1 MQESQFLIHGNGKD
15 KPPTGFMFEKQQM
28 KGLYFNQ
35 SPTKVCYKS
44 IQSYCHC
51 FYNHPATFAMYFM
64 EIHSDTLTQINM
76 GNSSQHCMASIWPTF
91 PATLVYN
98 KLLLVEWKPT
108 IVCHR
113 IVSALTTICPL
124 LEQVKFNE
132 EYWLLSGCC
141 VGHGFN
147 ETHSAWSRH
156 GEAII
161 VP

>member
-1 MQESQFLIHGNGKD
+1 MILLNTFCCFRFWVGSNNYRILLQLGSTERFMQESQFLIHGNGKD

-51 FYNHPATFAMYFM
+51 FYNHPATFAMYFL

-108 IVCHR
+108 IVCKE
-113 IVSALTTICPL
+113 
-124 LEQVKFNE
+124 LELS
-132 EYWLLSGCC
+132 LLSLQYVHC
-141 VGHGFN
+141 
-147 ETHSAWSRH
+147 
-156 GEAII
+156 
-161 VP
+161 